1 MRNLIIAT
9 LAALPML
16 VALPA
21 VQAQTQSALPAG
33 VEQELRQ
40 LKQEID
46 ALKSQVATI
55 QREALESHPE
65 LERQRDDLARLIR
78 DTADERGFDAQ
89 ASKQRLEELQQ
100 RYKSG
105 DLSSQEK
112 QQVASEFESERE
124 ALQNAQKQILQDEDV
139 VAARGRFAAD
149 MSAAMVEEDPRAEA
163 LIEEL
168 KDLTEEFREAL
179 MAAMAQQRGGG

>member
-1 MRNLIIAT
+1 MRNLMMAA
-9 LAALPML
+9 LAALPLL

-21 VQAQTQSALPAG
+21 VQAQNQSTLPSD

-46 ALKSQVATI
+46 ALKSQVAAI
-55 QREALESHPE
+55 QRQALESHPE
-65 LERQRDDLARLIR
+65 LARQRDDLARLIR
-78 DTADERGFDAQ
+78 DAAEERGFDAE
-89 ASKQRLEELQQ
+89 ASKQRLEELQE

-105 DLSSQEK
+105 ELSPQEK
-112 QQVASEFESERE
+112 QQVAREFESQQE
-124 ALQNAQKQILQDEDV
+124 ALQDARKQVLQDEEV
-139 VAARGRFAAD
+139 VAARGRFAED

-168 KDLTEEFREAL
+168 KIRAEEFREAL
-179 MAAMAQQRGGG
+179 VAAIQRQRGG